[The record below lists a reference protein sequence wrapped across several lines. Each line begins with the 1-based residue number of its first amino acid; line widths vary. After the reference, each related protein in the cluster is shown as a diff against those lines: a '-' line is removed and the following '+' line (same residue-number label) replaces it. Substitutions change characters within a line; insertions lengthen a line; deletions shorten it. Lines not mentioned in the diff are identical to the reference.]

1 MYRSNRPSSDL
12 FSHRSEPVETSA
24 PATGA
29 VHLPVFSDA
38 VAATPAMATDETTQ
52 PTDG

>member
-12 FSHRSEPVETSA
+12 FSHRSEPVETGSPA
-24 PATGA
+24 PGA

-38 VAATPAMATDETTQ
+38 AKPAMATDETTQ
-52 PTDG
+52 AADG